1 MRVRK
6 RTVVV
11 LASVVVLVVLGLG
24 AGLALLVL
32 HEPGYYARCEVAPGA
47 ERLEL
52 SKKCVGTIFSMA
64 GNIAGG
70 APEWAGEIT
79 HEQLNSM
86 FAEDFMKWGEAES
99 LRRVGITKPRI
110 IFEQDRMRLAFR
122 YGTGVFSTVISLDI
136 KVWLAPQDTNVVAV
150 EFLGRYAGSLPIS
163 AHALLEVLSAQ
174 AREQNTEVTWYRHN
188 GNPVALV
195 RFQANRLRP
204 TFQLHRLELLDGKIA
219 IAGKNVP
226 EASTY

>member
-6 RTVVV
+6 RTIIV
-11 LASVVVLVVLGLG
+11 LATIFVLLLLGVG
-24 AGLALLVL
+24 AGLALLVV
-32 HEPGYYARCEVAPGA
+32 HEPGYYARYQVPPGR
-47 ERLEL
+47 ERIEL
-52 SKKCVGTIFSMA
+52 SRKCVATIASMA

-70 APEWAGEIT
+70 APDWAGEIT
-79 HEQLNSM
+79 DEQLNSF
-86 FAEDFMKWGEAES
+86 FAEDFQKWGEAES
-99 LRRVGITKPRI
+99 LRRVGITSPRI

-122 YGTGVFSTVISLDI
+122 YSTGAFSTIISLDI
-136 KVWLAPQDTNVVAV
+136 KVWLTPQDANVVAV

-163 AHALLEVLSAQ
+163 AHALLEVLSTQ
-174 AREQNTEVTWYRHN
+174 ARERNVEVTWYRHN

-204 TFQLHRLELLDGKIA
+204 TFQLHRLELSDGKIA
-219 IAGKNVP
+219 IAGRNVP